1 MESRFRFS
9 VCGFSVGD
17 MNSLGFDYL
26 VLLTYSCSASP
37 GFVTINS
44 TKILGSLTLRSIA
57 DIWFAFLENENLAF

>member
-1 MESRFRFS
+1 M
-9 VCGFSVGD
+9 GG

-44 TKILGSLTLRSIA
+44 TKILGSLTLRSVA
-57 DIWFAFLENENLAF
+57 DIRFAFLENENLAF